1 MTDHDG
7 HRPGHD
13 HGAGLAALALGALGV
28 VYGDIGTSPL
38 YAMKEAFTG
47 AHGLPPTPE
56 NVYGVLSLVFWALN
70 FVVSFKYI
78 GHVMRA
84 DNRGEGGI
92 MALLALVRSR
102 GKGGRGQ
109 ALLIGLGLF
118 GAALLYGDG
127 VITPAIS
134 VLGAIEGIEVATPA
148 FANFVVPI
156 AVVILGFLFWFQ
168 RHGTD
173 RIGRAFG
180 PIMLVWFVCIAV
192 LGVRGIAMH
201 PEVLRAVNPQY
212 AVQFFIDDR
221 LQGFLILGAVVLV
234 ITGGEA
240 LYADM
245 GHFGR
250 RPIRLAWFAFAL
262 PALLLNY
269 FGQAALL
276 IETPGVENPFYALVP
291 GSFLYP
297 MIVIATLA
305 AIVASQALI
314 SGAFSLTRQAVQL
327 GYSPRVTI
335 VHTSRTEVGQIYV
348 PEVNQGLAVA
358 CILLVL
364 GFRSSTNLAAAYGIA
379 VTGTMIITTVLF
391 YRVARD
397 LWHWSIPAAGGLC
410 GLFMIVDLAFFGAN
424 IVKFADG
431 GWFPLVVAAG
441 VYTLMST
448 WKRGRAKL
456 SLLVQQSSLPID
468 MFMADVARR
477 PPVRVPGTAIFLTS
491 ALDIA
496 PPVLLHHL
504 KHNKVLHQR
513 VILLSIVTEE
523 VPQVPAA
530 ERLECRDLGAGCW
543 RVVGHYGFMESP
555 DVPALLTQ
563 MGESDA
569 PGSPGAVFLTQTSF
583 YLARETLIATPRAQI
598 PKRLPGDP
606 RPMSYWRRRLFV
618 IMTRNARSAAAFF
631 GLPPNRVV
639 ELGAQIQI

>member
-1 MTDHDG
+1 MSSAHDAG
-7 HRPGHD
+7 QARK
-13 HGAGLAALALGALGV
+13 AGLAALALGALGV

-56 NVYGVLSLVFWALN
+56 NVYGVLSLIFWSLN
-70 FVVSFKYI
+70 FVISFKYI
-78 GHVMRA
+78 GFVMRA

-92 MALLALVRSR
+92 IALLALVRSR
-102 GKGGRGQ
+102 KATGRGQ
-109 ALLIGLGLF
+109 SILVGLGLL
-118 GAALLYGDG
+118 GAALLYGEG
-127 VITPAIS
+127 IITPAIS
-134 VLGAIEGIEVATPA
+134 VLGAVEGIAVASPT
-148 FANFVVPI
+148 FAHFVVPI
-156 AVVILGFLFWFQ
+156 ALAILVGLFWFQ
-168 RHGTD
+168 HHGTD
-173 RIGRAFG
+173 RIGKAFG
-180 PIMLVWFVCIAV
+180 PIMVAWFASIAV
-192 LGVRGIAMH
+192 LGVRGITMH
-201 PEVLRAVNPQY
+201 PEVLRAINPWY
-212 AVQFFIDDR
+212 AVEFFINDR
-221 LQGFLILGAVVLV
+221 LEGFLILGAVVLV

-250 RPIRLAWFAFAL
+250 KPIRWAWFAFAL

-276 IETPGVENPFYALVP
+276 IQSPGVENPFFALAP
-291 GSFLYP
+291 EWFLYP
-297 MIVIATLA
+297 MIGIATLA

-335 VHTSRTEVGQIYV
+335 VHTSRTEAGQIYI
-348 PEVNQGLAVA
+348 PEVNQALAVG

-364 GFRSSTNLAAAYGIA
+364 GFRSATNLAAAYGIA
-379 VTGTMIITTVLF
+379 VTGTMAISTLLF
-391 YRVARD
+391 FRVARD
-397 LWHWSIPAAGGLC
+397 LWNWRLVAAASLC
-410 GLFMIVDLAFFGAN
+410 TLFLLVDLSFFGAN
-424 IVKFADG
+424 IIKFADG
-431 GWFPLVVAAG
+431 GWFPILVAAL
-441 VYTLMST
+441 VYTLMTT

-456 SLLVQQSSLPID
+456 TALAQQTSLPID
-468 MFMADVARR
+468 LFIADVARR
-477 PPVRVPGTAIFLTS
+477 PPVRVPGTAVVLTS
-491 ALDIA
+491 ALDVA

-530 ERLECRDLGAGCW
+530 ERVECRELGEGFW

-555 DVPALLTQ
+555 DVPAFLTRL
-563 MGESDA
+563 GESA
-569 PGSPGAVFLTQTSF
+569 IPGSPDPVFLTQTSF
-583 YLARETLIATPRAQI
+583 FLGRETLIATPRGRL
-598 PKRLPGDP
+598 PKWLPGDP
-606 RPMSYWRRRLFV
+606 RPMPYWRRKLFI
-618 IMTRNARSAAAFF
+618 IMTRNAQSAAAFF